1 MIILLQGNTIIIA
14 ATVSQNIMQVQQKGL
29 QFLLRL
35 HQKLRINLVMINTAA
50 GQEQHQVK
58 VQAATNQDLFAIIMR
73 QRKYAAAG
81 LKAAFRILHFRQ
93 PVFYLNSQ
101 IAQSGINLIYVKK
114 QEAKNLF
121 AMHTSQDV

>member
-1 MIILLQGNTIIIA
+1 
-14 ATVSQNIMQVQQKGL
+14 MQAQQKGL

-73 QRKYAAAG
+73 QIKYAAAG

-114 QEAKNLF
+114 QEAKNPF